1 MTQSNSLRDR
11 DLFTRIAQVEYR
23 LSKIENAQAELESTM
38 TPGGYI
44 TEAFERGYEDIE
56 RLDNKIEILDGKID
70 SVNSKIDII
79 MRHITCMNS

>member
-1 MTQSNSLRDR
+1 MTQSNSPRDR

-44 TEAFERGYEDIE
+44 TEAFERVYEDIE
-56 RLDNKIEILDGKID
+56 RLDRKIEIVDGKID

-79 MRHITCMNS
+79 MRHITGMNS